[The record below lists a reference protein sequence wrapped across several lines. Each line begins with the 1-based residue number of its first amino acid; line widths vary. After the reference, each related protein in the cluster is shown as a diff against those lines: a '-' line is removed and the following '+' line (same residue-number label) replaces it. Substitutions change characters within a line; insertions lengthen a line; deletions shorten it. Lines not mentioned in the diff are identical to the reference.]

1 MKFMIKYKSAKV
13 INVFIIF
20 IFFGFISTSFGKS
33 DKKNYIKNNYLT
45 VSTAFIGD
53 GVADNTEAIQ
63 SALDSVS
70 NAGGGVIRFTNGK
83 YLTGPLTIMSNDT
96 LEIDSSAGIL
106 GTTNMKA
113 YYKSGTDT
121 SISPGSVG
129 SFQPLLTANYANN
142 IAIIGKGYI
151 DGQGQEWWTAYNNST
166 ISARPRMFQPNHCN
180 GVLLKDITLKNSPQ
194 FHFIPEWCTNV
205 TVDSITILAPS
216 NSPNTDGIDP
226 ATCHNVHIKNCYID
240 TGDDNIA
247 VKSGNYDISDPNAGC
262 SRIYISNCTLMHGH
276 GISIGSETNGGV
288 DSMYV
293 DSCTFNGTD
302 NGLRIKSNRGKG
314 GNVRDIFYSNITMT
328 NVKYPIYFSEYYPT
342 IPSQSD
348 PAQTVT
354 NGTPHFHDI
363 TVENLTSTGSTYSGL
378 AVGVPEMP
386 MTNIHFKNVKITS
399 LGSFE
404 VRNATIDTSNVYIH
418 CTNGRPPYNLEVN
431 GYVTGITSVNDKI
444 SSPINFSLSQNYPNP
459 FNPSTTIRY
468 SIPQSSH
475 VKILLY
481 DILGKE
487 VATLVD
493 GEKNA
498 GNYKV
503 KFNASSLTSGVYFYR
518 IEVTPN
524 TGQAGNFVLVKKM
537 ILLR

>member
-1 MKFMIKYKSAKV
+1 MENEMRLMIKYKSTSIITA
-13 INVFIIF
+13 FITF
-20 IFFGFISTSFGKS
+20 IFFVYATSSYSKS
-33 DKKNYIKNNYLT
+33 DEKSYLKRKYLT
-45 VSTAFIGD
+45 INTNFIGD
-53 GVADNTEAIQ
+53 GITDNTAAIQ
-63 SALDSVS
+63 AALDSVS
-70 NAGGGVIRFTNGK
+70 AAGGGIIRFMNGK
-83 YLTGPLTIMSNDT
+83 FLTGPLTIKSNDT
-96 LEIDSSAGIL
+96 LEVDSSAGIL

-129 SFQPLLTANYANN
+129 SFQPLLTANYAKN

-151 DGQGQEWWTAYNNST
+151 DGQGQEWWTAYNNGT
-166 ISARPRMFQPNHCN
+166 ITARPRMFQPNHCN

-205 TVDSITILAPS
+205 TVDNVTILAPS

-247 VKSGNYDISDPNAGC
+247 IKSGNHDISDPNAGC

-314 GNVRDIFYSNITMT
+314 GNVRDIYYTNITMT

-354 NGTPHFHDI
+354 SGTPHYHDI
-363 TVENLTSTGSTYSGL
+363 TVENLTSTGSPSSGL

-386 MTNIHFKNVKITS
+386 MTNIHFKNVKIST
-399 LGSFE
+399 LGSLE
-404 VRNATIDTSNVYIH
+404 VRNATIDTNNVYIH
-418 CTNGRPPYNLEVN
+418 CTNGRAPYNLEVN
-431 GYVTGITSVNDKI
+431 GYVIGVTSVNDKI
-444 SSPINFSLSQNYPNP
+444 FSPINFSLSQNYPNP
-459 FNPSTTIRY
+459 FNPSTTIKY
-468 SIPQSSH
+468 GIPQASH
-475 VKILLY
+475 VKIVLY
-481 DILGKE
+481 DILGRE
-487 VATLVD
+487 VTMLVN
-493 GEKNA
+493 EVKNT
-498 GNYKV
+498 GYYTV
-503 KFNASSLTSGVYFYR
+503 RFNASSLASGVYFYR
-518 IEVTPN
+518 IE
-524 TGQAGNFVLVKKM
+524 AGNYAQVKKM
-537 ILLR
+537 MLLK

>member
-1 MKFMIKYKSAKV
+1 MKRRYILKFIKSNFRFLFICLILSTFALYAKGLKKL
-13 INVFIIF
+13 NNNEKIIS
-20 IFFGFISTSFGKS
+20 IDSTGNGF
-33 DKKNYIKNNYLT
+33 
-45 VSTAFIGD
+45 VGD
-53 GVADNTEAIQ
+53 GVTDNTKAIQ
-63 SALDSVS
+63 AALDSVS
-70 NAGGGVIRFTNGK
+70 TAGGGVIKFSNGK
-83 YLTGPLTIMSNDT
+83 FLTGPLTIQSNDT
-96 LEIDSSAGIL
+96 LEVDSSAGIL

-121 SISPGSVG
+121 SKSPGSIG

-151 DGQGQEWWTAYNNST
+151 DGQGQEWWTAYKNGT
-166 ISARPRMFQPNHCN
+166 ITARPRMFQPNHCN

-205 TVDSITILAPS
+205 NVDGITILAPS
-216 NSPNTDGIDP
+216 SSPNTDGIDP
-226 ATCHNVHIKNCYID
+226 ATCHNVHIRNCYID

-314 GNVRDIFYSNITMT
+314 GNVRDIIYSNITMT

-354 NGTPHFHDI
+354 AGTPHFHDI
-363 TVENLTSTGSTYSGL
+363 TIENLTSTGSPTAGL
-378 AVGVPEMP
+378 AIGVPEMP
-386 MTNIHFKNVKITS
+386 LTNIHFKNVKITT
-399 LGSFE
+399 LGSLE
-404 VRNATIDTSNVYIH
+404 VRNTTIDTNNVKII
-418 CTNGRPPYNLEVN
+418 CTNGRASYSLEVN
-431 GYVTGITSVNDKI
+431 GYVTGVTSVNDKF
-444 SSPINFSLSQNYPNP
+444 SNPDKFSLSQNYPNP
-459 FNPSTTIRY
+459 FNPSTTINF
-468 SIPQSSH
+468 SLAKETH
-475 VKILLY
+475 VKLDVYNVLGQRVVTLLNR
-481 DILGKE
+481 IMKS
-487 VATLVD
+487 
-493 GEKNA
+493 
-498 GNYKV
+498 GNHEFH
-503 KFNASSLTSGVYFYR
+503 FNASGLSSGVYYYR
-518 IEVTPN
+518 IT
-524 TGQAGNFVLVKKM
+524 AGGFVQTHKM
-537 ILLR
+537 ILLK